1 MRGRGAE
8 EQRTGGDPPL
18 LRLSAPLPR
27 WTPAPP
33 PHRPSPPLALVV
45 CVCLALQGFGAAQ
58 SKEDEELNQVL
69 RQMETAG
76 KNFRNF
82 SAKFSQKKYTV
93 VLKEFDTPESGIF
106 LYARGKDGTALLRQ
120 EVTVPAPRIL
130 TIKGGVA
137 TIFQPRIKQAQVVN
151 LGKNKDKAEYLAMG
165 IGQSPAKLKETFELT
180 FLGMESV
187 NGTSCSAV
195 QLKPKSSA
203 AAAYFSSITLWIK
216 KSSGTPIQQK
226 LQEPNG
232 DYLLVNFMEEK
243 LNTKIPDSKFEQKL
257 PPDTDI
263 QRIG

>member
-1 MRGRGAE
+1 MKSGGAE
-8 EQRTGGDPPL
+8 ERSRGADEQRRLSTPPPL
-18 LRLSAPLPR
+18 CLSAPLPL
-27 WTPAPP
+27 
-33 PHRPSPPLALVV
+33 RPSARLALVI
-45 CVCLALQGFGAAQ
+45 CVCLALKGLGGAQ
-58 SKEDEELNQVL
+58 SKADEDLKQVL
-69 RQMETAG
+69 RQMEAAG
-76 KNFRNF
+76 RNFQNF
-82 SAKFSQKKYTV
+82 SAKFSQKKYTA

-106 LYARGKDGTALLRQ
+106 LYARAKDGTALLRQ
-120 EVTVPAPRIL
+120 EVTAPAPRIL
-130 TIKGGVA
+130 TIKSGAA

-216 KSSGTPIQQK
+216 KSSGIPIQQK